1 MKVYRSGVRGDPS
14 LFRDRRINHKNCE
27 AMLDAGL
34 CSEVVLRLSPEE
46 LPELQ
51 PSILENSRIVKGETT
66 RRIGPYTVN
75 GFQVVHTR
83 K

>member
-1 MKVYRSGVRGDPS
+1 MKVYRSECAEILRR
-14 LFRDRRINHKNCE
+14 FRDRRINHKNCE
-27 AMLDAGL
+27 AMLDAAVSG
-34 CSEVVLRLSPEE
+34 VVLRLSPEE

-51 PSILENSRIVKGETT
+51 SSILENSRIVKGETT